1 MSFTENEDPS
11 LKKPE
16 QQEQD
21 PDTISDEEFE
31 KQQKKDKT
39 IIEVVVNAVTTFF
52 QLFFS

>member
-11 LKKPE
+11 QNKTE
-16 QQEQD
+16 QQKQD

-31 KQQKKDKT
+31 KQQKKERN
-39 IIEVVVNAVTTFF
+39 IIEVVVNAIVTFF